1 MQCPFTRNL
10 LSRHPF
16 RFVRAIVTR
25 DIFKY
30 YMAKHDC
37 VYGYYITEKKTSF
50 QVQKV
55 LNLMIA
61 VAFID
66 VQVWTCFSP
75 SLATSTTLTWDQC
88 GGEEISKL
96 KCRGR
101 LSETLKSSPTMYQML
116 FWGCGLK
123 IFSPLTV
130 TSSKIKHYLLTYF
143 SAQHPK
149 R

>member
-1 MQCPFTRNL
+1 MQCPFTRSL

-55 LNLMIA
+55 LTLMIA

-75 SLATSTTLTWDQC
+75 SLATSTILRWDQL
-88 GGEEISKL
+88 GGGGISKL
-96 KCRGR
+96 KCRGCS
-101 LSETLKSSPTMYQML
+101 SETLKCSPKMYQML